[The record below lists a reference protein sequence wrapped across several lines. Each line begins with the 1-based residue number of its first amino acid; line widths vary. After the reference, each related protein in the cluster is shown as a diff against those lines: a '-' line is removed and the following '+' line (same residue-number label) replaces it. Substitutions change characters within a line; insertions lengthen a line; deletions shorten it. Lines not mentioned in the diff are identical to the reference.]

1 VHAKR
6 LCYNEREGIFVKEDN
21 MDSDNII
28 REEGA
33 GGTAPEEVMAGGFPP
48 QEEPAVSQETAG
60 SWAPDSGSAG
70 GDTVSDIPAGGGFG
84 ADQAGDAPAG
94 GSFGGDTVSD
104 TPAGGAFGGGGY
116 SGGTDDGPGSEPPV
130 NKKSFIRACGSWTDI
145 LPIAALLSVLLLLF
159 GSIISALVSK
169 FLPVQELGMRLLG
182 DEDGVT
188 FLLQYFDFIGIWI
201 LFMLITA
208 VFKGNWPMW
217 KAYFYNGHG
226 NNFKAVLAGILLGFG
241 TNGFCILM
249 SVIMGDI
256 KLSFNEFR
264 PLVFLAFLLC
274 VWIQSGAEEIVDRC
288 YLYQKLRRRYRWPV
302 IAVLGNSLV
311 FMALHMPNPGVTAW
325 GLAQVFLIGVLFS
338 LIIYYWDS
346 LWTAIWAHTAWNFS
360 QSIVFGLPNSGI
372 VSKYSVFKLEA
383 ASARDGL
390 FYSTSFG
397 VEGSK
402 GANAIIG
409 GLIVIV
415 LLYGLIT
422 KRGEKADHW
431 EEMEELEAGK
441 SHIWEA
447 VVLTV
452 IMIAVVA
459 AGALGYRWYNE
470 HAEEVAQISEMLEE
484 EMNAQ
489 EQQPG
494 TEMPA
499 VEQPADQLP
508 GAETPAV
515 EQPAAEQPGGQQ
527 QPGAEAPAA
536 EQPAGQEQQPGAEA
550 PAAEQPAGQ
559 QPGAEA
565 PAAEQPAGQEQ
576 QPAGQEQQPGAETP
590 ATQQPAG
597 QQPGAEAPAAEQLPE
612 QGSPIL

>member
-1 VHAKR
+1 
-6 LCYNEREGIFVKEDN
+6 
-21 MDSDNII
+21 MDSDNSI

-33 GGTAPEEVMAGGFPP
+33 ESVAPEEMMTSGFPPKEEPAAPREEPAAP
-48 QEEPAVSQETAG
+48 QEEPAEPQEAG
-60 SWAPDSGSAG
+60 KREPDSGSG
-70 GDTVSDIPAGGGFG
+70 YSEDSGSDKPAGGTFG
-84 ADQAGDAPAG
+84 
-94 GSFGGDTVSD
+94 
-104 TPAGGAFGGGGY
+104 GGGGY
-116 SGGTDDGPGSEPPV
+116 SGGTDNGPGSEPPV
-130 NKKSFIRACGSWTDI
+130 NRKSFIRACGSWTDV

-159 GSIISALVSK
+159 GSIVSALVNRL
-169 FLPVQELGMRLLG
+169 LPVQELGMRLLG
-182 DEDGVT
+182 DEDGVV

-201 LFMLITA
+201 LFMLVIA

-217 KAYFYNGHG
+217 KAYLYNGHG

-264 PLVFLAFLLC
+264 PLVFFAFLLC
-274 VWIQSGAEEIVDRC
+274 VWIQSGAEEIIDRC

-302 IAVLGNSLV
+302 IAVLGNALV
-311 FMALHMPNPGVTAW
+311 FMALHMLNPGVTAW
-325 GLAQVFLIGVLFS
+325 GLGQVFLFGVLAS

-346 LWTAIWAHTAWNFS
+346 LWAAIWMHTAWNFS

-383 ASARDGL
+383 ASARDGI
-390 FYSTSFG
+390 FYNTSFG

-409 GLIVIV
+409 GLIVII

-452 IMIAVVA
+452 IMVAVLA
-459 AGALGYRWYNE
+459 AGVLGYRWYNE
-470 HAEEVAQISEMLEE
+470 HTEEIAQISEMLEE
-484 EMNAQ
+484 EMNEQ

-494 TEMPA
+494 AEAPA

-515 EQPAAEQPGGQQ
+515 EQPGSET
-527 QPGAEAPAA
+527 PAV
-536 EQPAGQEQQPGAEA
+536 G
-550 PAAEQPAGQ
+550 QPAGQ

-565 PAAEQPAGQEQ
+565 PAAEQPGAEA
-576 QPAGQEQQPGAETP
+576 PAAEQPGAETP
-590 ATQQPAG
+590 AVEQPAG
-597 QQPGAEAPAAEQLPE
+597 QQPGAETPAAEEPAAEQLPE

>member
-1 VHAKR
+1 
-6 LCYNEREGIFVKEDN
+6 
-21 MDSDNII
+21 MDSDNSI

-33 GGTAPEEVMAGGFPP
+33 ESVAPEEMMTSGFPPKEEPAAPREEPAAP
-48 QEEPAVSQETAG
+48 QEEPAEPQEAG
-60 SWAPDSGSAG
+60 EREPDSGSG
-70 GDTVSDIPAGGGFG
+70 YSEDSGSDKPAGGTFG
-84 ADQAGDAPAG
+84 
-94 GSFGGDTVSD
+94 
-104 TPAGGAFGGGGY
+104 GGGGY
-116 SGGTDDGPGSEPPV
+116 SGGTDNGPGSEPPV
-130 NKKSFIRACGSWTDI
+130 NRKSFIRACGSWTDV
-145 LPIAALLSVLLLLF
+145 LPIAALLSVLLMLF
-159 GSIISALVSK
+159 GSIVSALVNRL
-169 FLPVQELGMRLLG
+169 LPVQELGMRLLG
-182 DEDGVT
+182 DEDGVV

-201 LFMLITA
+201 LFMLVIA

-264 PLVFLAFLLC
+264 PLIFLIFLLC

-311 FMALHMPNPGVTAW
+311 FMALHMSNPGVTAW
-325 GLAQVFLIGVLFS
+325 GLGQVFLIGVLFS

-346 LWTAIWAHTAWNFS
+346 LWTVIWAHTAWNFS

-390 FYSTSFG
+390 FYNTSFG

-431 EEMEELEAGK
+431 EEMEEREAGK

-452 IMIAVVA
+452 IMVAVLA
-459 AGALGYRWYNE
+459 AGVLGYRWYNE
-470 HAEEVAQISEMLEE
+470 HTEEIAQISEMLEE
-484 EMNAQ
+484 EMNEQ

-494 TEMPA
+494 AEAPA

-515 EQPAAEQPGGQQ
+515 EQPGSETPAVGQPAGQQ

-536 EQPAGQEQQPGAEA
+536 EQPGAEA
-550 PAAEQPAGQ
+550 PAAEQPGAETPAVEQPAGQ
-559 QPGAEA
+559 QPGAET
-565 PAAEQPAGQEQ
+565 PAAEE
-576 QPAGQEQQPGAETP
+576 
-590 ATQQPAG
+590 
-597 QQPGAEAPAAEQLPE
+597 PAAEQLPE

>member
-1 VHAKR
+1 
-6 LCYNEREGIFVKEDN
+6 
-21 MDSDNII
+21 MDSDIII

-33 GGTAPEEVMAGGFPP
+33 ESAAPEEVMTSGFPT
-48 QEEPAVSQETAG
+48 QEEPAAPQEAG
-60 SWAPDSGSAG
+60 GWESGSGSGYSAEPG
-70 GDTVSDIPAGGGFG
+70 GNTP
-84 ADQAGDAPAG
+84 AGDA
-94 GSFGGDTVSD
+94 FGGGTGSD
-104 TPAGGAFGGGGY
+104 TPAGGGYGGGRTDGTFDGGGNSSGGY
-116 SGGTDDGPGSEPPV
+116 SGGADNGPGSEPPV
-130 NKKSFIRACGSWTDI
+130 NRKSFIRACGSWTDI

-159 GSIISALVSK
+159 GSIISALVNK

-182 DEDGVT
+182 DEDGVA
-188 FLLQYFDFIGIWI
+188 FLFQYFDFIGIWI

-226 NNFKAVLAGILLGFG
+226 NNFKAVLVGILLGFG

-264 PLVFLAFLLC
+264 PLIFLIFLLC

-302 IAVLGNSLV
+302 IAVLGNALV
-311 FMALHMPNPGVTAW
+311 FMALHMLNPGVTAW
-325 GLAQVFLIGVLFS
+325 GLGQVFLFGVLAS

-346 LWTAIWAHTAWNFS
+346 LWAAIWMHTAWNFS

-383 ASARDGL
+383 ASARDGI
-390 FYSTSFG
+390 FYNTSFG

-409 GLIVIV
+409 GLIVII

-452 IMIAVVA
+452 IMVAVVA

-470 HAEEVAQISEMLEE
+470 HTEEIAQISEMLEE
-484 EMNAQ
+484 EMNEQ

-494 TEMPA
+494 AEAPA

-515 EQPAAEQPGGQQ
+515 EQPGSETPAVGQPAGQQ

-536 EQPAGQEQQPGAEA
+536 EQPGAEA
-550 PAAEQPAGQ
+550 PAAEQPGAETPAVEQPAGQ
-559 QPGAEA
+559 QPGAET
-565 PAAEQPAGQEQ
+565 PAAEE
-576 QPAGQEQQPGAETP
+576 
-590 ATQQPAG
+590 
-597 QQPGAEAPAAEQLPE
+597 PAAEQLPE

>member
-1 VHAKR
+1 
-6 LCYNEREGIFVKEDN
+6 
-21 MDSDNII
+21 MDSDNMI

-33 GGTAPEEVMAGGFPP
+33 EGAAPEELMEGGYRP
-48 QEEPAVSQETAG
+48 QEEQPAVPRDADGWG
-60 SWAPDSGSAG
+60 SDNG
-70 GDTVSDIPAGGGFG
+70 
-84 ADQAGDAPAG
+84 
-94 GSFGGDTVSD
+94 SD
-104 TPAGGAFGGGGY
+104 TAAGGGY
-116 SGGTDDGPGSEPPV
+116 SGSPAGAAPYGDAFGGGTGSNTPAGGTYGDGGYSGGGYGGDTGDDPGSEPPV

-145 LPIAALLSVLLLLF
+145 LPIAALLSVILLLF
-159 GSIISALVSK
+159 GSIISALVNK

-182 DEDGVT
+182 DEDGVA

-264 PLVFLAFLLC
+264 PLIFLIFLLC

-470 HAEEVAQISEMLEE
+470 HAEEIAQISEMMEE
-484 EMNAQ
+484 TMNEQ
-489 EQQPG
+489 EQPG
-494 TEMPA
+494 AEAPV
-499 VEQPADQLP
+499 VEQPAGQQP

-515 EQPAAEQPGGQQ
+515 EQPAGQ
-527 QPGAEAPAA
+527 QPGAEAPAV
-536 EQPAGQEQQPGAEA
+536 EQPAGQQPGAEA

-565 PAAEQPAGQEQ
+565 PAAEQPAGQ
-576 QPAGQEQQPGAETP
+576 QPGAETP
-590 ATQQPAG
+590 A
-597 QQPGAEAPAAEQLPE
+597 AEEPAAEQLPE

>member
-1 VHAKR
+1 MPSNFFTRIDKKNTATLVNR
-6 LCYNEREGIFVKEDN
+6 L
-21 MDSDNII
+21 
-28 REEGA
+28 
-33 GGTAPEEVMAGGFPP
+33 
-48 QEEPAVSQETAG
+48 
-60 SWAPDSGSAG
+60 
-70 GDTVSDIPAGGGFG
+70 
-84 ADQAGDAPAG
+84 
-94 GSFGGDTVSD
+94 
-104 TPAGGAFGGGGY
+104 
-116 SGGTDDGPGSEPPV
+116 
-130 NKKSFIRACGSWTDI
+130 
-145 LPIAALLSVLLLLF
+145 
-159 GSIISALVSK
+159 
-169 FLPVQELGMRLLG
+169 LPVQELGMRLLG
-182 DEDGVT
+182 DEDGVV

-201 LFMLITA
+201 LFMLVIA

-264 PLVFLAFLLC
+264 PLVFLIFLLC

-311 FMALHMPNPGVTAW
+311 FMALHMSNPGVTAW
-325 GLAQVFLIGVLFS
+325 GLGQVFLIGVLFS

-346 LWTAIWAHTAWNFS
+346 LWTVIWAHTAWNFS

-431 EEMEELEAGK
+431 EEMEALDAGR

-452 IMIAVVA
+452 IMVVTLA
-459 AGALGYRWYNE
+459 AGGYGYWWFNQHQDEIMQQLEQINE
-470 HAEEVAQISEMLEE
+470 QQAAEESAAEQQPA
-484 EMNAQ
+484 AQ

-494 TEMPA
+494 TEAPATQQPAGQQPA
-499 VEQPADQLP
+499 VE
-508 GAETPAV
+508 E
-515 EQPAAEQPGGQQ
+515 Q
-527 QPGAEAPAA
+527 QPGTETPPSGQPDAGAPAA
-536 EQPAGQEQQPGAEA
+536 EQPAGPEQQPGAEA
-550 PAAEQPAGQ
+550 PAAQ
-559 QPGAEA
+559 QPGS
-565 PAAEQPAGQEQ
+565 Q
-576 QPAGQEQQPGAETP
+576 QPAGQEQP
-590 ATQQPAG
+590 AV
-597 QQPGAEAPAAEQLPE
+597 EEPAAEQLPE

>member
-1 VHAKR
+1 
-6 LCYNEREGIFVKEDN
+6 

-33 GGTAPEEVMAGGFPP
+33 ESAAPEEVMTSGFPT
-48 QEEPAVSQETAG
+48 QEEPAAPQEAG
-60 SWAPDSGSAG
+60 GWESGSGSGYSAEPG
-70 GDTVSDIPAGGGFG
+70 GNTP
-84 ADQAGDAPAG
+84 AGDA
-94 GSFGGDTVSD
+94 FGGGTGSD
-104 TPAGGAFGGGGY
+104 TPAGGGYGGGRTDGTFDGGGNSSGGY
-116 SGGTDDGPGSEPPV
+116 SGGADNGPGSEPPV
-130 NKKSFIRACGSWTDI
+130 NRKSFIRACGSWTDI

-159 GSIISALVSK
+159 GSIISALVNK

-182 DEDGVT
+182 DEDGVA
-188 FLLQYFDFIGIWI
+188 FLFQYFDFIGIWI

-264 PLVFLAFLLC
+264 PLVFLIFLLC

-302 IAVLGNSLV
+302 IAILGNALV
-311 FMALHMPNPGVTAW
+311 FVALHMGNPGVTAW
-325 GLAQVFLIGVLFS
+325 GLGQVFLFGVLAS

-346 LWTAIWAHTAWNFS
+346 LWAAIWMHTAWNFS
-360 QSIVFGLPNSGI
+360 QSIVFGLPNSG
-372 VSKYSVFKLEA
+372 
-383 ASARDGL
+383 
-390 FYSTSFG
+390 
-397 VEGSK
+397 
-402 GANAIIG
+402 AIIG
-409 GLIVIV
+409 GLIVII

-452 IMIAVVA
+452 IMVAVLA
-459 AGALGYRWYNE
+459 AGVLGYRWYNE
-470 HAEEVAQISEMLEE
+470 HTEEIAQISEMMEE
-484 EMNAQ
+484 TMNEQ

-494 TEMPA
+494 AEAPA

-515 EQPAAEQPGGQQ
+515 EQPGSETPAVGQPAGQQ

-536 EQPAGQEQQPGAEA
+536 EQPGAET
-550 PAAEQPAGQ
+550 PAVEQPAGQ
-559 QPGAEA
+559 QPGAET
-565 PAAEQPAGQEQ
+565 PAAEE
-576 QPAGQEQQPGAETP
+576 P
-590 ATQQPAG
+590 AT
-597 QQPGAEAPAAEQLPE
+597 EQLPE

>member
-1 VHAKR
+1 MA
-6 LCYNEREGIFVKEDN
+6 
-21 MDSDNII
+21 
-28 REEGA
+28 A
-33 GGTAPEEVMAGGFPP
+33 GRT
-48 QEEPAVSQETAG
+48 
-60 SWAPDSGSAG
+60 PDSGRDGNS
-70 GDTVSDIPAGGGFG
+70 S
-84 ADQAGDAPAG
+84 
-94 GSFGGDTVSD
+94 
-104 TPAGGAFGGGGY
+104 GGY
-116 SGGTDDGPGSEPPV
+116 SGGADNGPGSEPPV

-264 PLVFLAFLLC
+264 PLVFLIFLLC

-302 IAVLGNSLV
+302 IAVLGNALV
-311 FMALHMPNPGVTAW
+311 FMALHMLNPGVTAW
-325 GLAQVFLIGVLFS
+325 GLGQVFLFGVLAS

-346 LWTAIWAHTAWNFS
+346 LWAAIWMHTAWNFS

-383 ASARDGL
+383 ASARDCL
-390 FYSTSFG
+390 FFSTSFR

-409 GLIVIV
+409 GLIVII

-452 IMIAVVA
+452 IMIAVLA

-470 HAEEVAQISEMLEE
+470 HAEEIAQSSEMMEE
-484 EMNAQ
+484 TMNEQ

-494 TEMPA
+494 AEAPA

-515 EQPAAEQPGGQQ
+515 EQPGSETPAVGQPAGQQ

-536 EQPAGQEQQPGAEA
+536 EQPGAET
-550 PAAEQPAGQ
+550 PAVEQPAGQ
-559 QPGAEA
+559 QPGAET
-565 PAAEQPAGQEQ
+565 PAAEE
-576 QPAGQEQQPGAETP
+576 P
-590 ATQQPAG
+590 AT
-597 QQPGAEAPAAEQLPE
+597 EQLPE

>member
-1 VHAKR
+1 
-6 LCYNEREGIFVKEDN
+6 
-21 MDSDNII
+21 MDSDNMI

-33 GGTAPEEVMAGGFPP
+33 AGTAPEEVVEGGYRPMEEPEATQAAGGR
-48 QEEPAVSQETAG
+48 EPDTGSADSAAAG
-60 SWAPDSGSAG
+60 S
-70 GDTVSDIPAGGGFG
+70 DTPAGGGYSG
-84 ADQAGDAPAG
+84 GPAG
-94 GSFGGDTVSD
+94 AAPSGEAFGGGTVSD
-104 TPAGGAFGGGGY
+104 TPAGGTYGGGMVSDTPAGSTYGGGY
-116 SGGTDDGPGSEPPV
+116 SGGADNGPGSEPPV
-130 NKKSFIRACGSWTDI
+130 NRKSFIRACGSWTDI

-226 NNFKAVLAGILLGFG
+226 NNFKAVLVGILLGFG

-264 PLVFLAFLLC
+264 PLVFLIFLLC

-302 IAVLGNSLV
+302 IAVLGNALV
-311 FMALHMPNPGVTAW
+311 FMALHMLNPGVTAW
-325 GLAQVFLIGVLFS
+325 GLGQVFLFGVLAS

-346 LWTAIWAHTAWNFS
+346 LWAAIWMHTAWNFS

-383 ASARDGL
+383 ASARDGI
-390 FYSTSFG
+390 FYNTSFG

-409 GLIVIV
+409 GLIVII

-452 IMIAVVA
+452 IMVAVLA
-459 AGALGYRWYNE
+459 AGVLGYRWYNE
-470 HAEEVAQISEMLEE
+470 HTEEIAQISEMLEE
-484 EMNAQ
+484 EMNEQ

-494 TEMPA
+494 AEAPA

-515 EQPAAEQPGGQQ
+515 EQPGSETPAVGQPAGQQ

-536 EQPAGQEQQPGAEA
+536 EQPGAEA
-550 PAAEQPAGQ
+550 PAAEQPGAETPAVEQPAGQ
-559 QPGAEA
+559 QPGAET
-565 PAAEQPAGQEQ
+565 PAAEE
-576 QPAGQEQQPGAETP
+576 
-590 ATQQPAG
+590 
-597 QQPGAEAPAAEQLPE
+597 PAAEQLPE

>member
-1 VHAKR
+1 
-6 LCYNEREGIFVKEDN
+6 

-33 GGTAPEEVMAGGFPP
+33 ESAAPEEVMTSGFPP
-48 QEEPAVSQETAG
+48 QEEPAAPQEADG
-60 SWAPDSGSAG
+60 WGSGSGSGYSAEPG
-70 GDTVSDIPAGGGFG
+70 SNTP
-84 ADQAGDAPAG
+84 AGDA
-94 GSFGGDTVSD
+94 FGGGTGSD
-104 TPAGGAFGGGGY
+104 TPAGGSYGGGRTGGTFGGDGYGSGGY
-116 SGGTDDGPGSEPPV
+116 SGGADSGPGSEPPV

-145 LPIAALLSVLLLLF
+145 LPIAVLLSVLLLLF
-159 GSIISALVSK
+159 GSIISALVNK

-182 DEDGVT
+182 DADSVE

-201 LFMLITA
+201 LFMLVIA

-217 KAYFYNGHG
+217 KAYLYNGHG

-256 KLSFNEFR
+256 KLSFNEFK
-264 PLVFLAFLLC
+264 PLVFFTFLLC
-274 VWIQSGAEEIVDRC
+274 VWIQSGAEEIADRC

-302 IAVLGNSLV
+302 IAVLGNALV
-311 FMALHMPNPGVTAW
+311 FMALHMGNTGVTAW
-325 GLAQVFLIGVLFS
+325 GLGQVFLFGVLAS

-346 LWTAIWAHTAWNFS
+346 LWAAIWMHTAWNFS

-383 ASARDGL
+383 ASARDGI
-390 FYSTSFG
+390 FYNTSFG

-409 GLIVIV
+409 GLIVII

-452 IMIAVVA
+452 IMVAVLA
-459 AGALGYRWYNE
+459 AGVLGYRWYNE
-470 HAEEVAQISEMLEE
+470 HAEEIAQISEMMEE
-484 EMNAQ
+484 EMKEQ
-489 EQQPG
+489 EQPG

-515 EQPAAEQPGGQQ
+515 EQPAVQ
-527 QPGAEAPAA
+527 QPGTETPAV

-550 PAAEQPAGQ
+550 PAAEQPGAETPAAE

-565 PAAEQPAGQEQ
+565 PAAEQPAGQ
-576 QPAGQEQQPGAETP
+576 QPAAE
-590 ATQQPAG
+590 
-597 QQPGAEAPAAEQLPE
+597 EPAAEQLPE

>member
-1 VHAKR
+1 
-6 LCYNEREGIFVKEDN
+6 

-33 GGTAPEEVMAGGFPP
+33 ESAAPEEVMTSGFPT
-48 QEEPAVSQETAG
+48 QEEPAAPQEAG
-60 SWAPDSGSAG
+60 GWESGSGSGYSAEPG
-70 GDTVSDIPAGGGFG
+70 GNTP
-84 ADQAGDAPAG
+84 AGDA
-94 GSFGGDTVSD
+94 FGGGTGSD
-104 TPAGGAFGGGGY
+104 TPAGGGYGGGRTDGTFDGGGNSSGGY
-116 SGGTDDGPGSEPPV
+116 SGGVDNSPGSEPPV
-130 NKKSFIRACGSWTDI
+130 NRKSFIRACGSWTDI

-182 DEDGVT
+182 DEDGVA
-188 FLLQYFDFIGIWI
+188 FLFQYFDFIGIWI

-264 PLVFLAFLLC
+264 PLVFLIFLLC

-302 IAVLGNSLV
+302 IAVLGNALV
-311 FMALHMPNPGVTAW
+311 FMALHMLNPGVTAW
-325 GLAQVFLIGVLFS
+325 GLGQVFLFGVLAS

-346 LWTAIWAHTAWNFS
+346 LWAAIWMHTAWNFS

-431 EEMEELEAGK
+431 EEMEELDAGR

-452 IMIAVVA
+452 IMVVTLA
-459 AGALGYRWYNE
+459 AGGYGYWWFNQHHDEIMQQLEQINE
-470 HAEEVAQISEMLEE
+470 QQAAEESAAEQQPAAE
-484 EMNAQ
+484 

-494 TEMPA
+494 TETPPSG
-499 VEQPADQLP
+499 QPDA
-508 GAETPAV
+508 G
-515 EQPAAEQPGGQQ
+515 
-527 QPGAEAPAA
+527 APAA
-536 EQPAGQEQQPGAEA
+536 EQPAGPEQQPGAEA
-550 PAAEQPAGQ
+550 PAAEQPGS
-559 QPGAEA
+559 
-565 PAAEQPAGQEQ
+565 Q
-576 QPAGQEQQPGAETP
+576 QPAGQEQP
-590 ATQQPAG
+590 AV
-597 QQPGAEAPAAEQLPE
+597 EEPAAEQLPE

>member
-1 VHAKR
+1 
-6 LCYNEREGIFVKEDN
+6 
-21 MDSDNII
+21 MDSDNMI

-33 GGTAPEEVMAGGFPP
+33 EGAAPEELMEGGYRP
-48 QEEPAVSQETAG
+48 QEEQPAVPRDADGWG
-60 SWAPDSGSAG
+60 SDNG
-70 GDTVSDIPAGGGFG
+70 
-84 ADQAGDAPAG
+84 
-94 GSFGGDTVSD
+94 SD
-104 TPAGGAFGGGGY
+104 TAAGGGY
-116 SGGTDDGPGSEPPV
+116 SGSPAGAAPYGDAFGGGTGSNTPAGGTYGDGGYSGGGYGGDTGDDPGSEPPV

-145 LPIAALLSVLLLLF
+145 LPIAALLSVILLLF
-159 GSIISALVSK
+159 GSIISALVNK

-182 DEDGVT
+182 DEDGVA

-264 PLVFLAFLLC
+264 PLIFLIFLLC

-470 HAEEVAQISEMLEE
+470 HAEEIAQISEMMEE
-484 EMNAQ
+484 TMNEQ
-489 EQQPG
+489 EQPG
-494 TEMPA
+494 AEAPV
-499 VEQPADQLP
+499 VEQPAGQQP

-515 EQPAAEQPGGQQ
+515 EQPAG
-527 QPGAEAPAA
+527 
-536 EQPAGQEQQPGAEA
+536 
-550 PAAEQPAGQ
+550 
-559 QPGAEA
+559 
-565 PAAEQPAGQEQ
+565 
-576 QPAGQEQQPGAETP
+576 QQPGAETP
-590 ATQQPAG
+590 A
-597 QQPGAEAPAAEQLPE
+597 AEEPAAEQLPE

>member
-1 VHAKR
+1 
-6 LCYNEREGIFVKEDN
+6 
-21 MDSDNII
+21 MDSDNTI

-94 GSFGGDTVSD
+94 GAFG
-104 TPAGGAFGGGGY
+104 GGGGY
-116 SGGTDDGPGSEPPV
+116 SGGTDNGPGSEPPV
-130 NKKSFIRACGSWTDI
+130 NRKSFIRACGSWTDV
-145 LPIAALLSVLLLLF
+145 LPIAALLSVLLMLF
-159 GSIISALVSK
+159 GSIVSALVNRL
-169 FLPVQELGMRLLG
+169 LPVQELGMRLLG
-182 DEDGVT
+182 DEDGVV

-201 LFMLITA
+201 LFMLVIA

-264 PLVFLAFLLC
+264 PLVFLIFLLC

-311 FMALHMPNPGVTAW
+311 FMALHMSNPGVTAW
-325 GLAQVFLIGVLFS
+325 GLGQVFLIGVLFS

-346 LWTAIWAHTAWNFS
+346 LWTVIWAHTAWNFS

-431 EEMEELEAGK
+431 EEMEALDAGR

-452 IMIAVVA
+452 IMVVTLA
-459 AGALGYRWYNE
+459 AGGYGYWWFNQHQDEIMQQLEQINE
-470 HAEEVAQISEMLEE
+470 QQAAEESAAEQQPA
-484 EMNAQ
+484 AQ

-494 TEMPA
+494 TEAPATQQPAGQQPA
-499 VEQPADQLP
+499 VE
-508 GAETPAV
+508 E
-515 EQPAAEQPGGQQ
+515 Q
-527 QPGAEAPAA
+527 QPGTETPPSGQPDAGAPAA
-536 EQPAGQEQQPGAEA
+536 EQPAGPEQQPGAEA
-550 PAAEQPAGQ
+550 PAAQ
-559 QPGAEA
+559 QPGS
-565 PAAEQPAGQEQ
+565 Q
-576 QPAGQEQQPGAETP
+576 QPAGQEQP
-590 ATQQPAG
+590 AV
-597 QQPGAEAPAAEQLPE
+597 EEPAAEQLPE